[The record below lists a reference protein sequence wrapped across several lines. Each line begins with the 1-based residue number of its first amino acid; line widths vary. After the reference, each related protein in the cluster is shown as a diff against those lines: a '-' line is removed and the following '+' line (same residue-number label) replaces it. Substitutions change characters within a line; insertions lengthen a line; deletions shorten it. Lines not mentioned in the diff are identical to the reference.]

1 MKSSV
6 LKFNKIFISTWCLI
20 GLSIASAKAQ
30 KLSDIQE
37 GSVWAP
43 TVKVDGKLTE
53 WESRFK
59 ANNKSTNLTYTIA
72 NDAKN
77 LYLAIQSKE
86 VTNNNKIMLGGITLT
101 VNPTGKKN
109 DKDGFK
115 ITYPII
121 SRGQRRLGGGQGGG
135 GNNVTVSGGGGQGS
149 GGSNV
154 TITRVEGGGGG
165 GFRQF
170 QDMTPTQRDSLQ
182 RVVAKTQLAN
192 AKEIKVF
199 GFKDIP
205 DSLISI
211 YNEYSIKAIATI
223 SETGVF
229 MYEVAVPLELLEMS
243 ADKPKEFSYNIKI
256 NGLQINFG
264 GFGGGARAGGG
275 GGGGGNISSIRVE
288 GGGGGGFG
296 NANFQ
301 DLITPTD
308 FWGKYTLTNGK

>member
-115 ITYPII
+115 LTYPVINRR
-121 SRGQRRLGGGQGGG
+121 RGPGGGGSGGTAGKGNRSSGGRPGAPADRLGGGD
-135 GNNVTVSGGGGQGS
+135 
-149 GGSNV
+149 
-154 TITRVEGGGGG
+154 R
-165 GFRQF
+165 
-170 QDMTPTQRDSLQ
+170 
-182 RVVAKTQLAN
+182 
-192 AKEIKVF
+192 
-199 GFKDIP
+199 
-205 DSLISI
+205 
-211 YNEYSIKAIATI
+211 
-223 SETGVF
+223 
-229 MYEVAVPLELLEMS
+229 
-243 ADKPKEFSYNIKI
+243 
-256 NGLQINFG
+256 
-264 GFGGGARAGGG
+264 
-275 GGGGGNISSIRVE
+275 
-288 GGGGGGFG
+288 
-296 NANFQ
+296 
-301 DLITPTD
+301 
-308 FWGKYTLTNGK
+308 